1 MTAPLVLQVPVP
13 TLSFTPAGGGPASLE
28 QPVTIALAEVRFPDG
43 SAMTTDDY
51 AGATAVLSR
60 VAAPGAAPEV
70 WDGGSKTW
78 RPAAGA
84 DLNLV
89 GGVPLVPPPSG
100 AAPWQGLLLSAALQ
114 DAAGV
119 PQLQA
124 AIAHYPRY
132 TVRGALQAKRGA
144 TTAQGI
150 GAESA
155 PIEFAAGSKILEVDV
170 SSGTPVIT
178 ITNRTS
184 GGSPLGRVRLE
195 ADGGITLLP
204 LAGKR
209 VVILGDLEAEHVR
222 YLPVVGGLKADL

>member
-13 TLSFTPAGGGPASLE
+13 TLSFTAVGGGSAPLE
-28 QPVTIALAEVRFPDG
+28 QPVAIALAEVRFPDG

-70 WDGGSKTW
+70 WDGGSKSW
-78 RPAAGA
+78 RTAAGA
-84 DLNLV
+84 DLIQL

-100 AAPWQGLLLSAALQ
+100 TAPWQGLLLSATVQ

-124 AIAHYPRY
+124 AVAHFPQY

-144 TTAQGI
+144 TTARGV
-150 GAESA
+150 GVESA
-155 PIEFAAGSKILEVDV
+155 PIEFAAASKILEVDT

-178 ITNRTS
+178 ITNRSS
-184 GGSPLGRVRLE
+184 GGAPLARVRLE

-204 LAGKR
+204 MAGRR
-209 VVILGDLEAEHVR
+209 VVIQGDLEAEHVR
-222 YLPVVGGLKADL
+222 YLPAGGGAKADL